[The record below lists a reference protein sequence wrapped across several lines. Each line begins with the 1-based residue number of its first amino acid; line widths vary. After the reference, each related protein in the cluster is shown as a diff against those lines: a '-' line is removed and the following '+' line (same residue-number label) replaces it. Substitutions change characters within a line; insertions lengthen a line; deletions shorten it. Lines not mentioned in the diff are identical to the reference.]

1 MVGSLCNQLLSV
13 YNQMISNLIT
23 VIGNLLKICIKL
35 YNNDNHIFY
44 RNYDYNVFEHYGFF
58 FCVIQDS
65 FQCRSLKLFRMLH
78 TYSKY
83 TCIT

>member
-58 FCVIQDS
+58 FV
-65 FQCRSLKLFRMLH
+65 
-78 TYSKY
+78 
-83 TCIT
+83 